1 MKLVILDREGVVNHV
16 PDGYVLRP
24 DQFVPLPGS
33 LEAIARLH
41 HAGYCIGIATNQAPV
56 SRGLYDMSML
66 NAIHQRMCRLVENA
80 GGRIDA
86 IAICPHSPEQQC
98 GCRKPKPGML
108 LELMARF
115 GAAPEVTTMIG
126 DTPADLLAG
135 RAAGCRTLLVRSG
148 YGRST
153 IDSGQLPPQDDVC
166 DDLSAATQLLLA
178 TSSPDRPAP

>member
-41 HAGYCIGIATNQAPV
+41 PPDGTPPPV
-56 SRGLYDMSML
+56 R
-66 NAIHQRMCRLVENA
+66 
-80 GGRIDA
+80 GRIDA

-153 IDSGQLPPQDDVC
+153 IDSGQLPPQVDVC